1 MSEENVMGQENV
13 DTGTE
18 QETQDTQTDQE
29 NVIDSGVEGISADDL
44 YKNTPVFDVN
54 SNEFFGNMRKDRNRM
69 RFSNGSKASQF
80 MQSTKYRKPF
90 YMRYKDKS
98 GETYLT
104 KVK

>member
-1 MSEENVMGQENV
+1 MSEENVDAGQENV
-13 DTGTE
+13 DTGE
-18 QETQDTQTDQE
+18 QETQDNQTDQE
-29 NVIDSGVEGISADDL
+29 NHIESGVEDISADDL

-54 SNEFFGNMRKDRNRM
+54 SNEFFSNMRKNRNRM
-69 RFSNGSKASQF
+69 RFSNGSKASKF

-90 YMRYKDKS
+90 YIRYTDGK